1 MKRTC
6 EEIGRQA
13 RAIMAGGTRRSV
25 GVLLSGL
32 VSGTL
37 ALSACS
43 AEAEPDNPADLV
55 IRGGPILTMKG
66 EEPEYVDAVA
76 VDDGVIVYAGDEA
89 GLSDF
94 VGSETEEKDLGG
106 RTLLPGFVDPHGHV
120 MVGGLQALS
129 ANLLAPPDGEVTDI
143 AGLIETLQAWAEENA
158 EAVEASNVIVGFGYD
173 NAQLAELRHPTKED
187 LDQVSEDIPVLIIH
201 QSSHIAAVNSAALEL
216 AGIDSSTPNPAGGVI
231 QRVSGSQEPNG
242 VLEETAFF
250 AAAGPVLSG
259 VGALGSAAFARA
271 GVENWARFGFTTAQ
285 EGRSVP
291 GTAEVMRK
299 VADEGGFAIDVLT
312 YPDVLVDRDYILANQ
327 SDEYV
332 NRFRVAGAKLT
343 IDGSP
348 QGFTA
353 WRDRPYYDPVGDYP
367 EGYAG
372 YAAASEE
379 QVRGA
384 VDWAYENGLQ
394 VITHANGEA
403 ASDLLISALTEAQQE
418 YGTASPRPV
427 LIHGQFMREDQMDAY
442 RDLGVIPSLF
452 PMHTFYWG
460 DWHCDHTVGPELCQN
475 ISPTGWARERGMIFT
490 THHDAPVALPNSM
503 RVLDATV
510 TRRSRTGRIVGEGQ
524 RVDPYTA
531 LRAMTIWPA
540 FQIFEEDR
548 KGSIEVGKLAD
559 FVVLS
564 DNPLEVDP
572 NTLADLKVLET
583 IKEGTTVWSDG
594 D

>member
-1 MKRTC
+1 M
-6 EEIGRQA
+6 Q
-13 RAIMAGGTRRSV
+13 RAIMADRMHLFPR
-25 GVLLSGL
+25 LLIPGL

-37 ALSACS
+37 VLSACG
-43 AEAEPDNPADLV
+43 AEPDDPADLV
-55 IRGGPILTMKG
+55 IRGGPILTMAG
-66 EEPEYVDAVA
+66 EEPEYVEAVA
-76 VDDGVIVYAGDEA
+76 VDDGVIVYAGAEA
-89 GLSDF
+89 GLPEF
-94 VGSETEEKDLGG
+94 VGSDTEEKDLGG

-120 MVGGLQALS
+120 MVGGLQALT

-143 AGLIETLQAWAEENA
+143 ASLVQTLRDWAEENQ
-158 EAVEASNVIVGFGYD
+158 EAVEASNVIIGFGYD
-173 NAQLAELRHPTKED
+173 NAQLAEVRHPTKED
-187 LDQVSEDIPVLIIH
+187 LDRVSEDIPVLIVH
-201 QSSHIAAVNSAALEL
+201 QSGHLAALNSAALEL
-216 AGIDSSTPNPAGGVI
+216 TGIDASSENPAGGVI
-231 QRVSGSQEPNG
+231 QRVAGSDEPNG

-250 AAAGPVLSG
+250 LAMGTVLQG
-259 VGALGSAAFARA
+259 VGPEGMAEFARA
-271 GVENWARFGFTTAQ
+271 GAENWARFGYTTGQ
-285 EGRSVP
+285 EGRSSP
-291 GTAEVMRK
+291 GTSEIMRQ

-367 EGYAG
+367 DGYSG
-372 YAAASEE
+372 YAAASDE

-384 VDWAYENGLQ
+384 IDWAYENGLQ
-394 VITHANGEA
+394 IITHANGEA

-427 LIHGQFMREDQMDAY
+427 LIHGQFLREDQMDAY
-442 RDLGVIPSLF
+442 RDLEVIPSLF

-475 ISPTGWARERGMIFT
+475 ISPTGWARQRGMIFT
-490 THHDAPVALPNSM
+490 THHDAPVALPSSP

-510 TRRSRTGRIVGEGQ
+510 TRRSRSGRILGEDQ

-548 KGSIEVGKLAD
+548 KGSIEVGKLGD
-559 FVVLS
+559 FVILS

-572 NTLADLKVLET
+572 TTLADLNVVET
-583 IKEGTTVWSDG
+583 IKEGTTVWGGGS
-594 D
+594 

>member
-1 MKRTC
+1 MT
-6 EEIGRQA
+6 
-13 RAIMAGGTRRSV
+13 TRMHLFPR
-25 GVLLSGL
+25 LLIPGL

-37 ALSACS
+37 VLSACGS
-43 AEAEPDNPADLV
+43 EPDDPADLV
-55 IRGGPILTMKG
+55 IRGGPILTMAG
-66 EEPEYVDAVA
+66 EAPEYVEAVA
-76 VDDGVIVYAGDEA
+76 VDDGVIVYAGAEA
-89 GLSDF
+89 GLSEF
-94 VGSETEEKDLGG
+94 VGSDTEEKDLGG
-106 RTLLPGFVDPHGHV
+106 RTMLPGFVDPHGHV

-143 AGLIETLQAWAEENA
+143 PDLIETLQAWAEENQ
-158 EAVEASNVIVGFGYD
+158 EAVEAANVIVGFGYD
-173 NAQLAELRHPTKED
+173 NAQLVELRHPTKED
-187 LDQVSEDIPVLIIH
+187 LDQVSEDIPVLIVH
-201 QSSHIAAVNSAALEL
+201 QSGHLAALNNAALEL
-216 AGIDSSTPNPAGGVI
+216 AGIDASSPNPGGGVI
-231 QRVSGSQEPNG
+231 QRVSGSDEPNG

-250 AAAGPVLSG
+250 LAMGTVLQG
-259 VGALGSAAFARA
+259 VGPEGMAEFARA
-271 GVENWARFGFTTAQ
+271 GAENWARFGYTTGQ
-285 EGRSVP
+285 EGRSSP
-291 GTAEVMRK
+291 GTSEIMRQ

-312 YPDVLVDRDYILANQ
+312 YPDVLIDREYILANQ

-367 EGYAG
+367 DGYSG

-379 QVRGA
+379 QVRSA

-394 VITHANGEA
+394 IITHSNGEA
-403 ASDLLISALTEAQQE
+403 ASDLLISALGEAQQE
-418 YGTASPRPV
+418 YGAEDRRPV
-427 LIHGQFMREDQMDAY
+427 LIHGQFLREDQVDAY

-460 DWHCDHTVGPELCQN
+460 DWHCDHTVGPELCPN

-490 THHDAPVALPNSM
+490 THHDAPVALPNSS

-510 TRRSRTGRIVGEGQ
+510 TRRSRSGQIVGPDQ
-524 RVDPYTA
+524 RVDAYTA

-548 KGSIEVGKLAD
+548 KGSIEVGKLGD
-559 FVVLS
+559 FVILS

-572 NTLADLKVLET
+572 TTLADLNVLET
-583 IKEGTTVWSDG
+583 IKEGTTVWSEG
-594 D
+594 N

>member
-1 MKRTC
+1 
-6 EEIGRQA
+6 
-13 RAIMAGGTRRSV
+13 MALNNQLLTR
-25 GVLLSGL
+25 VLIAAL

-37 ALSACS
+37 MLSAC
-43 AEAEPDNPADLV
+43 AKVPDSPADLV
-55 IRGGPILTMKG
+55 ISGGPILTMAG
-66 EEPEYVDAVA
+66 EKPEYVDAVA
-76 VDDGVIVYAGDEA
+76 VDDGVIVYAGDGA

-94 VGSETEEKDLGG
+94 VGKDTEEKDLGG
-106 RTLLPGFVDPHGHV
+106 RTMLPGFVDPHGHV

-143 AGLIETLQAWAEENA
+143 PDLIKTLQAWAEENA
-158 EAVEASNVIVGFGYD
+158 EAVEAANVIIGFGYD
-173 NAQLAELRHPTKED
+173 NAQLAEVRHPTKEE
-187 LDQVSEDIPVLIIH
+187 LDQVSEDIPVLIVH
-201 QSSHIAAVNSAALEL
+201 QSGHIATVNSAALEL
-216 AGIDSSTPNPAGGVI
+216 GGIDSSTPNPDGGVI
-231 QRVSGSQEPNG
+231 QRVAGSDEPNG
-242 VLEETAFF
+242 TLEETAFF
-250 AAAGPVLSG
+250 AVVGTVLAG
-259 VGALGSAAFARA
+259 VGPMGMEAFARA
-271 GVENWARFGFTTAQ
+271 GVKNWARFGFTTAQ
-285 EGRSVP
+285 EARSVP
-291 GTAEVMRK
+291 GTANVMRK
-299 VADEGGFAIDVLT
+299 VADEGGFAVDVIT

-367 EGYAG
+367 EGYSG
-372 YAAASEE
+372 YPAATEE
-379 QVRGA
+379 QVREA
-384 VDWAYENGLQ
+384 IDWAYENHIQ
-394 VITHANGEA
+394 IITHANAEA
-403 ASDLLISALTEAQQE
+403 ASDLLISAIAEAE
-418 YGTASPRPV
+418 EKYGSGDRRSV

-442 RDLGVIPSLF
+442 RDLDVIPSLF

-460 DWHCDHTVGPELCQN
+460 DWHCERTVGPELCPN

-490 THHDAPVALPNSM
+490 THHDAPVALPSSM

-510 TRRSRTGRIVGEGQ
+510 TRRSRTGRIVGEDQ

-540 FQIFEEDR
+540 FQVFEEDR
-548 KGSIEVGKLAD
+548 KGSIEVGKLGD
-559 FVVLS
+559 FVILS

-572 NTLADLKVLET
+572 NTLAELNVVET

-594 D
+594 N